1 MAQHADALLSRQR
14 ARRRWPGPRLGK
26 WWGRIS
32 QPMQRSAGNAE
43 GLAGGD
49 RTQFRDSLD
58 GGIHELLS
66 SLSTVAR
73 GIPNNDETFF

>member
-1 MAQHADALLSRQR
+1 MAQHGGALLSRQR
-14 ARRRWPGPRLGK
+14 ARRRWPAEGLGQ
-26 WWGRIS
+26 GQRRIL

-43 GLAGGD
+43 GHAGGD
-49 RTQFRDSLD
+49 RTQLGDGLD
-58 GGIHELLS
+58 GGLHELLS

>member
-1 MAQHADALLSRQR
+1 
-14 ARRRWPGPRLGK
+14 
-26 WWGRIS
+26 
-32 QPMQRSAGNAE
+32 MQRSAGNAE
-43 GLAGGD
+43 GLTGGD

-58 GGIHELLS
+58 GGVHELFS